1 MGFQALLPDGEVISP
16 AVDVLDG
23 LLTPQQANATYRGT
37 TGTCPHCQQM
47 REQQAGTDNWRV
59 LSALAAADLTVRYRS
74 ASIDQCRM
82 TRVMHF
88 AHKAGFLESQDSCLL
103 CRNGDLAHH
112 AKAVKV
118 IGRWAQKQ
126 WPSATVKAEM
136 QVVTPGTPPTLF
148 RPDIS
153 VTSAD
158 GSPIA
163 CIEYQRTPEGFQAF
177 TARDSVRLKEFPQ
190 VLWFFAQGA
199 YGKSGQHRDYL
210 DDRSRTFYRCWVDG
224 ETARLMH
231 DEGRRRAERPKE
243 PKDRILDN
251 CSESTLLRTLDRPE
265 QASSRGGDWINGSLE
280 LGEKPTPPA
289 AAATRPGLF
298 RSLPQPFVATRYSLP
313 KTPDKKEAPLMTVTE
328 RVELALANGMTA
340 IWDIRAFDWNRHSL
354 PLHANEI
361 KRALRAIGNRGA
373 K

>member
-47 REQQAGTDNWRV
+47 REQQSGTDNWRV

-74 ASIDQCRM
+74 ASIDQGRM

-88 AHKAGFLESQDSCLL
+88 AHKAGFLESAGACLL
-103 CRNGDLAHH
+103 CRSADLAHH
-112 AKAVKV
+112 ATAVKV

-126 WPSATVKAEM
+126 WPGATVTAEM
-136 QVVTPGTPPTLF
+136 QVTVPGTPPTLF

-158 GSPIA
+158 GNTIA

-177 TARDSVRLKEFPQ
+177 KDRDSVRVKEFPQ
-190 VLWFFAQGA
+190 VIWFFAQGA
-199 YGKSGQHRDYL
+199 YNKSGQHRDYL
-210 DDRSRTFYRCWVDG
+210 DDRSRTFHRCWVDG
-224 ETARLMH
+224 KTARLMH
-231 DEGRRRAERPKE
+231 EEGRRRAEMPKE
-243 PKDRILDN
+243 PKDRLLDN

-265 QASSRGGDWINGSLE
+265 QASGRGGDWINASLD
-280 LGEKPTPPA
+280 LGMNPPA
-289 AAATRPGLF
+289 PVLKAKRAA
-298 RSLPQPFVATRYSLP
+298 VASVL
-313 KTPDKKEAPLMTVTE
+313 TVSE
-328 RVELALANGMTA
+328 RVKAAVDAGMTMA
-340 IWDIRAFDWNRHSL
+340 ESILIWDRNRHGT
-354 PLHANEI
+354 PLQAAEI
-361 KRALRAIGNRGA
+361 RRALRRMGA
-373 K
+373 AS